1 MKKTDILQSDD
12 LTVIIVTFNSAKII
26 QSCLEKINLK
36 KYRTIIVDNDSNDET
51 LEIVKNFIDEK
62 NIVKLTNNAGYGRAN
77 NIGLKMV
84 KTKYALV
91 LNPDAY
97 IFENDISKII
107 EVMNK
112 NDQIAIAGAIPF
124 KLLDDKEQA
133 LIDVSLIR
141 KKNECEEFYY
151 TKFLTGA
158 SLFFQIKAFKKIGFF
173 DEKFFLYCE
182 DNEICKRVIKN
193 GYKNAL
199 IKNSKFYHIGGNSSE
214 RMEVKLNNK
223 ILWHRNGWSKAYYF
237 EAVHGVIVGKLKAI
251 IMLLKFSYL
260 IFKDLFTEQ
269 KINDQNKYP
278 FLGVL
283 SYTIGIKAFDKDGN
297 PR

>member
-1 MKKTDILQSDD
+1 MSEIDITQSHD
-12 LTVIIVTFNSAKII
+12 LTIVIVTFNSAKII

-51 LEIVKNFIDEK
+51 LEIVKNFVDEK
-62 NIVKLTNNAGYGRAN
+62 NIVKLSKNSGYGRAN

-97 IFENDISKII
+97 IFENDILRVVSIMK
-107 EVMNK
+107 K
-112 NDQIAIAGAIPF
+112 NDNIAIAGAIPF
-124 KLLDDKEQA
+124 KIINDVKCP
-133 LIDVSLIR
+133 LIDISLIN

-158 SLFFQIKAFKKIGFF
+158 LLFLKIKAFENIGFF

-193 GYKNAL
+193 GYKNAI
-199 IKNSKFYHIGGNSSE
+199 IKNSKFYHIGGNSSKRTE
-214 RMEVKLNNK
+214 RHLNNK
-223 ILWHRNGWSKAYYF
+223 ILWHQNGWSKAYYC
-237 EAVHGVIVGKLKAI
+237 EAVHGIIIGKLKAI

-269 KINDQNKYP
+269 KINDKNKYP

-283 SYTIGIKAFDKDGN
+283 SYVIGIKAFDKNGN